1 MSTPQSAALNSR
13 TFTPPAPSDFWSAL
27 VGAMPIVIF
36 YRALREV
43 LKR

>member
-1 MSTPQSAALNSR
+1 MSSPQSAALHSR
-13 TFTPPAPSDFWSAL
+13 TFTPPASGDFWRAL

-43 LKR
+43 LAR